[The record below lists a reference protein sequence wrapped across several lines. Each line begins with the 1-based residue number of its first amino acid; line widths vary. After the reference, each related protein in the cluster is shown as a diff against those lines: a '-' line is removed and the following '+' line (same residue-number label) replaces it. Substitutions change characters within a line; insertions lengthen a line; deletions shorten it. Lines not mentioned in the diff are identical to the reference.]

1 MVEAVLLGIVAEEKT
16 ERVMRIVTGEWRGKD
31 SIMRVLQV
39 EHEVIWVLVLV
50 LVSVENMVVAE
61 E

>member
-16 ERVMRIVTGEWRGKD
+16 ERVMRIVTGEWRGED
-31 SIMRVLQV
+31 SITRVLQV
-39 EHEVIWVLVLV
+39 EVIWVLVLV